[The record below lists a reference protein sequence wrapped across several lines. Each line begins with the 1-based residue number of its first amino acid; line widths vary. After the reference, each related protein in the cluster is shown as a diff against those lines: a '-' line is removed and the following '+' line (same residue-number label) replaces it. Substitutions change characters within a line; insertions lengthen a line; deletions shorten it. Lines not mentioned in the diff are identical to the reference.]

1 MTKAQAKTKTEAFEV
16 PADIRE
22 LAEKSVDQ
30 AQVVYGQ
37 FRDATQETVDLL
49 DVTATAV
56 KDSAAT
62 LQLKALDIAQA
73 NMLAGFDFARKIAT
87 AKDFKEVA
95 DMQATFARTQISA
108 LTEQTTELGGLA
120 AKTAEA
126 AAKPIKDGMTKSFD
140 QAKTAFK
147 V

>member
-1 MTKAQAKTKTEAFEV
+1 MTKAQAKTKTEAFEMPV
-16 PADIRE
+16 DVRE
-22 LAEKSVDQ
+22 FAEKSVDQ

-56 KDSAAT
+56 KDGAAT
-62 LQLKALDIAQA
+62 LQLKAIDMAQA
-73 NMLAGFDFARKIAT
+73 NMIAGFDFARKFAT
-87 AKDFKEVA
+87 AKDFKEVV
-95 DMQATFARTQISA
+95 DLQATFVREQFAS

-120 AKTAEA
+120 AKTVETAS
-126 AAKPIKDGMTKSFD
+126 KPIKDGMTKSFD